1 MSNAV
6 FSSRF
11 KIIVDFYKSELK
23 IKKEDFAKKL
33 GYADTSMYRLIR
45 GELSP
50 HVQLIEKLLSLRVNP
65 EFLTHGKEPILLEE
79 PADVLASDVFQLM
92 NKRIALDAPALSS
105 DGTVPF
111 VNISA
116 MAGYRFFVQD
126 EKENFERIKVPHNVK
141 SKVDYAFEIE
151 GDSMQ
156 PIINNN
162 AVAYCRKVDTGEE
175 IQFFLATTRKRIYV
189 ICTEN
194 QLFVKFLVKDSEG
207 KLFLES
213 ANDDYPRVSID
224 LSQIKLLF
232 RVEGVSNVF

>member
-11 KIIVDFYKSELK
+11 KIIVDFYKSELRVNN
-23 IKKEDFAKKL
+23 DVFAEKL
-33 GYADTSMYRLIR
+33 KVARSTIYKFIQ
-45 GELSP
+45 GEIAPS
-50 HVQLIEKLLSLRVNP
+50 VQLIEKLLSLRVNP

-213 ANDDYPRVSID
+213 ANDDYPRVAID